1 MLPGRARFSRCVTV
15 SIVKRDSEALRPPDP
30 RLLSAGV
37 VLVRP
42 AAAGSRYLVLRAY
55 RNWDFPK
62 GVVEPGE
69 NPLAA
74 AVREVREETSLDD
87 LDFRWGHGF
96 RETEPYA
103 RGKVARYYLAA
114 SPPSGQVRLAP
125 SPELGR
131 PEHHEFRWAMR
142 AEAARLLP
150 PRLQPVLEWAAS
162 LVEAETATNEE

>member
-1 MLPGRARFSRCVTV
+1 M
-15 SIVKRDSEALRPPDP
+15 KRDSEVLRPPDP
-30 RLLSAGV
+30 RFLSAGV

-42 AAAGSRYLVLRAY
+42 AGAGSHYLVLRAY

-62 GVVEPGE
+62 GVVGPGE
-69 NPLAA
+69 NPLDA
-74 AVREVREETSLDD
+74 AVREVREETSLDG

-114 SPPSGQVRLAP
+114 PPSSSQVRLVP

-131 PEHHEFRWAMR
+131 PEHHEFRWATR
-142 AEAARLLP
+142 DEAARLLP
-150 PRLQPVLEWAAS
+150 PRLQPVLEWAVS
-162 LVEAETATNEE
+162 LVEKGTATDA

>member
-1 MLPGRARFSRCVTV
+1 
-15 SIVKRDSEALRPPDP
+15 VKRGSEALRQPDP

-42 AAAGSRYLVLRAY
+42 SGAGSRYLVLRAY

-69 NPLAA
+69 NPLDA
-74 AVREVREETSLDD
+74 AVREVREETSLDA
-87 LDFRWGHGF
+87 LDFCWGHGF

-131 PEHHEFRWAMR
+131 PEHHEFRWATR
-142 AEAARLLP
+142 VEAARLLP

-162 LVEAETATNEE
+162 LVEKGTAADA

>member
-1 MLPGRARFSRCVTV
+1 
-15 SIVKRDSEALRPPDP
+15 VKRDSEALRPPDP

-42 AAAGSRYLVLRAY
+42 DGAGSRYLLLRAY

-62 GVVEPGE
+62 GMVEPGE
-69 NPLAA
+69 NPLDT
-74 AVREVREETSLDD
+74 AVREVREETSLDA

-114 SPPSGQVRLAP
+114 PPPSGQVRLVP

-131 PEHHEFRWAMR
+131 PEHHEFRWATR
-142 AEAARLLP
+142 DEAARLLP
-150 PRLQPVLEWAAS
+150 PRLQPVLEWAVS
-162 LVEAETATNEE
+162 LVEKGTATDA

>member
-1 MLPGRARFSRCVTV
+1 
-15 SIVKRDSEALRPPDP
+15 VKRGSEALRQPDP

-42 AAAGSRYLVLRAY
+42 SGAGSRYLVLRAY
-55 RNWDFPK
+55 QNWDFPK

-69 NPLAA
+69 NPLDA
-74 AVREVREETSLDD
+74 AVREVREETSLDA
-87 LDFRWGHGF
+87 LDFRWGLGF

-103 RGKVARYYLAA
+103 RGKVARYYVAA
-114 SPPSGQVRLAP
+114 STLSGQVRLAP

-131 PEHHEFRWAMR
+131 PEHHEFRWATR

-162 LVEAETATNEE
+162 LVEKGTATDA

>member
-1 MLPGRARFSRCVTV
+1 M
-15 SIVKRDSEALRPPDP
+15 KRDSEVLRPPDP
-30 RLLSAGV
+30 RFLSAGV

-42 AAAGSRYLVLRAY
+42 AGAGSHYLVLRAY

-62 GVVEPGE
+62 GVVGSGE
-69 NPLAA
+69 NPLDA
-74 AVREVREETSLDD
+74 AVREVREETSLDG

-114 SPPSGQVRLAP
+114 PPSSSQVRLVP

-131 PEHHEFRWAMR
+131 PEHHEFRWATR
-142 AEAARLLP
+142 DEAARLLP
-150 PRLQPVLEWAAS
+150 PRLQPVLEWAVS
-162 LVEAETATNEE
+162 LVEKGTATDA

>member
-1 MLPGRARFSRCVTV
+1 M
-15 SIVKRDSEALRPPDP
+15 KRDSETLRPPGP
-30 RLLSAGV
+30 RLLSAGI

-42 AAAGSRYLVLRAY
+42 AGADSRYLVLRAY

-69 NPLAA
+69 NPLDA
-74 AVREVREETSLDD
+74 AVREVREETSLDAF
-87 LDFRWGHGF
+87 DFRWGHGF

-114 SPPSGQVRLAP
+114 SPPSDQVRLAP

-131 PEHHEFRWAMR
+131 PEHHEFRWATR
-142 AEAARLLP
+142 VETARLLP
-150 PRLQPVLEWAAS
+150 PRLQPVLEWAAA
-162 LVEAETATNEE
+162 LVEKGTATDA

>member
-1 MLPGRARFSRCVTV
+1 
-15 SIVKRDSEALRPPDP
+15 VKRDSEALRPPDP

-42 AAAGSRYLVLRAY
+42 SGVSSRYLVLRAY

-69 NPLAA
+69 NPLDA
-74 AVREVREETSLDD
+74 AVREVREETSLDG

-114 SPPSGQVRLAP
+114 PPSSSQVRLVP

-131 PEHHEFRWAMR
+131 PEHHEFRWAPR
-142 AEAARLLP
+142 DEAARLLP
-150 PRLQPVLEWAAS
+150 PRLQPVLEWAVS
-162 LVEAETATNEE
+162 LVQAGTATDA